1 MPVGDWMWGGP
12 ELDPLQLSA
21 LKPEQRFPL
30 VQKGPAQT
38 VTQSLY
44 STARTVSQRH
54 NQHYFYTFTRITN
67 HLVVS

>member
-21 LKPEQRFPL
+21 LKPEPRFPL

-38 VTQSLY
+38 VIQSLY
-44 STARTVSQRH
+44 STARTVG
-54 NQHYFYTFTRITN
+54 
-67 HLVVS
+67 